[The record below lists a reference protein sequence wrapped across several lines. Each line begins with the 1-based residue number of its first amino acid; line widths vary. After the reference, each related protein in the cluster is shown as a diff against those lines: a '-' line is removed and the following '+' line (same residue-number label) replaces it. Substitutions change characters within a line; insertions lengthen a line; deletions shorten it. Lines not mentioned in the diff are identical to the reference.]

1 MRCPFCAEE
10 VHDDASVCRHC
21 GNDLKIP
28 KSLIE
33 ENAELKKRV
42 ADLQRELTDL
52 HAMLAQRKGR

>member
-28 KSLIE
+28 DFLVS
-33 ENAELKKRV
+33 ENRELRERV
-42 ADLQRELTDL
+42 AVLQEELTALRDRL
-52 HAMLAQRKGR
+52 GQLKN